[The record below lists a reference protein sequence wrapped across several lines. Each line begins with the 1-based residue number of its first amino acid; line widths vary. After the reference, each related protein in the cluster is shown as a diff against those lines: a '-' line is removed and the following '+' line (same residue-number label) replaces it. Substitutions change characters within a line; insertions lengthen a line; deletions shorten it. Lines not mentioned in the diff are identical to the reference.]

1 MIDLPDWPPRTV
13 AVLATGG
20 GAPHAIPV
28 STVVR
33 AGPETVLFA
42 LARSRAS
49 LERLRAEPRC
59 ALAVL
64 AEGDVAVTLYGRA
77 TVVGEVAGVVAV
89 RLDVEEVQDHGQ
101 PTFEIERGVRWRWL
115 DAEAEQ
121 RDAEVRAA
129 LLRLAEG

>member
-1 MIDLPDWPPRTV
+1 M
-13 AVLATGG
+13 LAKL
-20 GAPHAIPV
+20 I
-28 STVVR
+28 
-33 AGPETVLFA
+33 
-42 LARSRAS
+42 ARGDTRREA

-59 ALAVL
+59 ALVLL

-77 TVVGEVAGVVAV
+77 TVAGEAAGVVAV

-129 LLRLAEG
+129 LLRLADG